1 MVYAGVAVLRRRQ
14 SISGAEMRKYEKQ
27 RVWLTPLVGR
37 AENRDVLFFHRTNTV
52 LEILSYPW
60 FMTCVGSHIHVAVL
74 WPVAVQKKRMHADT
88 SASEM
93 TYIVSGWALNST
105 HSPHAVTFGI
115 LFVECLLHST
125 EIYEILIKRI
135 YNITLRPMNALYE

>member
-1 MVYAGVAVLRRRQ
+1 
-14 SISGAEMRKYEKQ
+14 
-27 RVWLTPLVGR
+27 
-37 AENRDVLFFHRTNTV
+37 
-52 LEILSYPW
+52 
-60 FMTCVGSHIHVAVL
+60 MTCVGSHIHVAVL